1 MKAIAPENVVMTHLW
16 KIASDKSLNCLLG
29 DMESCENEEII
40 IGDTNN
46 NEDFVDTSSEAKIS
60 KIFDINLANI
70 CIKKHDYQD
79 YLVNNVHEMNSSD
92 YDTDDLIEDAKNFV
106 TASKTRLVDSEVWKE
121 IDETRRKKRLS
132 RKERNSKLKQ
142 MNENESP
149 ISLPFV
155 PKCVNDLKV
164 GFNVRVISNS
174 GQVGNA
180 VVK

>member
-1 MKAIAPENVVMTHLW
+1 MNFAQCHEI
-16 KIASDKSLNCLLG
+16 
-29 DMESCENEEII
+29 SC
-40 IGDTNN
+40 
-46 NEDFVDTSSEAKIS
+46 F
-60 KIFDINLANI
+60 F
-70 CIKKHDYQD
+70 
-79 YLVNNVHEMNSSD
+79 
-92 YDTDDLIEDAKNFV
+92 FW
-106 TASKTRLVDSEVWKE
+106 TAS
-121 IDETRRKKRLS
+121 LS